1 MMDKMLVI
9 VSSLAVGAWWKIVGV
24 MLSMGF
30 GLAAYTRGYAYSTA
44 TRSEEGRG
52 VSQGAQGG
60 CREETPR
67 TGRGAKSLY
76 GSS

>member
-44 TRSEEGRG
+44 TRSEKARG
-52 VSQGAQGG
+52 VRGETRTNTDGQG
-60 CREETPR
+60 R
-67 TGRGAKSLY
+67 
-76 GSS
+76 